1 MCPSNLTWS
10 TPYDP
15 PIRSIKT
22 NHNLLRFQYS
32 PDFCECPDPYYRGSV
47 IITMTGSRPADFR
60 RCNEAAHL
68 SATPSGY
75 TWHHKYM
82 VPYPSDDHCEMQLVR
97 TEYHRETFC
106 HAGGFIQFINR
117 HKHQQLIAAQNRA
130 DDETQEYLFQQANL
144 LAGLQGGLI
153 AAPLAA
159 ADVERLSES
168 LQISLPAGLRDF
180 YRDGHKITP
189 VTPFLTASGCTYLIS
204 SVYPF
209 AQSGDTTETLQTVM
223 EYERQ
228 RAGGPLL
235 FAQNGAIPIADDP
248 FGNIYFLP
256 PEEDTVYVYDHE
268 CDMAFSTH
276 IPVGDFIDNLYS
288 REA

>member
-1 MCPSNLTWS
+1 MCPSNLTWGGYY
-10 TPYDP
+10 PK
-15 PIRSIKT
+15 PIISIMTDHKQ
-22 NHNLLRFQYS
+22 LRFRYS

-68 SATPSGY
+68 PATPSGY

-82 VPYPSDDHCEMQLVR
+82 VPYRSDNRCEMQLVE
-97 TEYHRETFC
+97 TAYHRATCC
-106 HAGGFIQFINR
+106 HVGGFGQYISTNEDR
-117 HKHQQLIAAQNRA
+117 QLIAAQNRA
-130 DDETQEYLFQQANL
+130 DDETREYLFQQADL
-144 LAGLQGGLI
+144 LAGLQDGLI

-168 LQISLPAGLRDF
+168 LQISLPADLRDF

-209 AQSGDTTETLQTVM
+209 AQSGDTTETLQAVM

-276 IPVGDFIDNLYS
+276 IPVRDFIDNLYY
-288 REA
+288 RKA